1 MQNNRYGK
9 SDSFL
14 LPFQGL
20 INGRGMTNYKHHD
33 HRKKNVKTPI
43 IELEKRLNFGVWK
56 VRPSLRHLLGYNS
69 ACFFFLTQRLL
80 LHYMGHL
87 TKN

>member
-14 LPFQGL
+14 LHFQGL
-20 INGRGMTNYKHHD
+20 INGRGMTNYKHND

-43 IELEKRLNFGVWK
+43 IELGKRLNFGVWK

-69 ACFFFLTQRLL
+69 ACFFFFFKPGDFFYTIW
-80 LHYMGHL
+80 GI
-87 TKN
+87 